1 MNQGLDCGTT
11 VPYAYSK
18 AEENTWVS
26 SEDDKPHASVDTLYV
41 QDDWT
46 NGGRTQHPETLTLVK
61 FKIPP
66 LPANMDASLFKY
78 RIRLL
83 AAKRKRTAPIK
94 FSFTRPAVT
103 GTSVPCPGTIN
114 RRSTTV
120 PMPCYIW
127 TIHMSIAWLMSIKR
141 CAKRW
146 RKENGNILVYRRRP
160 SGNHY
165 DFTPADSK
173 QSLVLMLTGFKKTPE
188 L

>member
-1 MNQGLDCGTT
+1 
-11 VPYAYSK
+11 
-18 AEENTWVS
+18 
-26 SEDDKPHASVDTLYV
+26 
-41 QDDWT
+41 
-46 NGGRTQHPETLTLVK
+46 
-61 FKIPP
+61 
-66 LPANMDASLFKY
+66 MDASLFKY

-103 GTSVPCPGTIN
+103 GTSVPCHGTIN

-146 RKENGNILVYRRRP
+146 RKGKRKYPVYRRRP
-160 SGNHY
+160 SGKSLRLHASGLK
-165 DFTPADSK
+165 TE
-173 QSLVLMLTGFKKTPE
+173 LVLMLTGFKRRRSCNSKLCPLTQQRARWRHKYYGTPSKPDQYLRKTTAYSQAVVPVAAE
-188 L
+188 HPADNRSLRRQAGHRRR